1 MRKEHVVM
9 VPDFREGNP
18 YQSLL
23 ANHLS
28 DQDVQVSFDKLPL
41 GYFPF
46 SELSKQ
52 HPDATIIHL
61 HWLSPILFVLSWTS
75 SPFKAKLRGLLLALD
90 CLWLRLRGK
99 KIVWTVHNK
108 FSHENFDRTVELF
121 VRRLLVKSVSNIIVH
136 SQSAADRL
144 AEAYEMP
151 AIKDKAKVIF
161 HGNYEGIYPR
171 PASDRDALL
180 KTKNIPPEHTVILSF
195 GMLRPYKGIDKLAE
209 LFASGKVPDHIH
221 LLIMGKADN
230 EDYAASLQTVCD
242 KADNVHLTLGF
253 LTDEALA
260 DWLGAADMVA
270 VPFSDTLTSGSVL
283 LAMTEGKALLLPELS
298 KVFDCVP
305 DEGALFYTD
314 EDDMVRQLAGLSA
327 SDVAKMGEANKAVA
341 HKMNWPD
348 VARLTAELYQR

>member
-1 MRKEHVVM
+1 M

-28 DQDVQVSFDKLPL
+28 DQNVQVSFDKLPL

-61 HWLSPILFVLSWTS
+61 HWLSPLLFVLSWTS
-75 SPFKAKLRGLLLALD
+75 SPFKAKLRGVLLALD
-90 CLWLRLRGK
+90 CLWLRIRGK

-108 FSHENFDRTVELF
+108 FSHENFDRNVELF
-121 VRRLLVKSVSNIIVH
+121 VRRLLVKSVSDIIVH
-136 SQSAADRL
+136 SQSAADIL
-144 AEAYEMP
+144 AEAYGMP
-151 AIKDKAKVIF
+151 TLKDKAKVIF

-171 PASDRDALL
+171 PASARNTLL

-195 GMLRPYKGIDKLAE
+195 GMLRPYKD
-209 LFASGKVPDHIH
+209 
-221 LLIMGKADN
+221 
-230 EDYAASLQTVCD
+230 AASLQTVCN
-242 KADNVHLTLGF
+242 KTDNVHLSLGF

-314 EDDMVRQLAGLSA
+314 EDDMVRQLANLSA